1 MALPVSVVAGQFIRV
16 PQDPLIERIAAGAG
30 MDAADDWIA
39 ERAGKGDIV
48 ITADIPL
55 ASRCVKAGA
64 EVIAPNGKPFTEAID
79 RHDPCGPQSHDRSA
93 FLRRSDRRPEILLAA
108 RPLGVPLGARPDHP
122 PHPAPAR
129 GSNRTET
136 ELNRMAPPLIQLKEI
151 KLTFGGTPLLSGV
164 ELSVSAGERVC
175 LIGRNGSGKSTLLKI
190 AAGLVQPDSG
200 SRFVQPG
207 ATIRY
212 LPQEPDFSGFATT
225 LAYVEAGLA
234 PGDDHYQA
242 TYLLEQLGLH
252 GDEDPAHL
260 SGGEARRTALAH
272 VLAPSPDILLLDE
285 PTNHLDLTTIEWL
298 ESELDS
304 RRCALVIISH
314 DRRFLSNLSRST
326 AWLDRGQIRQIDRG
340 FSAFEAWRDEVLAE
354 EERDQHK
361 LDRKIVNEEHWLRY
375 GVSGRRKRN
384 VKRLGNLHALRQQ
397 RRDYRGAAGNANLAA
412 AEADKSGK
420 LVIEAKN
427 ISRTYG
433 ERKIVDDFS
442 IRVQRGDR
450 IGIVGPNGAG
460 KTTLIDMLT
469 GGSPPDSGTI
479 RFGAN
484 IEMATLDQHRE
495 SLDPKSTLA
504 EALTGGR
511 GDHVMVG
518 GKPKHVVSY
527 MKDFL
532 FAQEQMRTPLEVL
545 SGGERGRLMLARALA
560 KPSNLLV
567 LDEPTNDLDLE
578 TLDVLEEMLGD
589 YEGTVILIS
598 HDRDFLD
605 RVVTSV
611 IAPEGDGR
619 WIEYAGGYTDMLAQ
633 RGADLK
639 REAVKAAAVERD
651 KTDVSQR
658 ASGRDKTPAQFQR
671 EARAGHA
678 AEDHRQ
684 IAGRDRQ
691 TAAPS

>member
-1 MALPVSVVAGQFIRV
+1 
-16 PQDPLIERIAAGAG
+16 
-30 MDAADDWIA
+30 
-39 ERAGKGDIV
+39 
-48 ITADIPL
+48 
-55 ASRCVKAGA
+55 
-64 EVIAPNGKPFTEAID
+64 
-79 RHDPCGPQSHDRSA
+79 
-93 FLRRSDRRPEILLAA
+93 
-108 RPLGVPLGARPDHP
+108 
-122 PHPAPAR
+122 
-129 GSNRTET
+129 
-136 ELNRMAPPLIQLKEI
+136 MAPPLIQLKDI
-151 KLTFGGTPLLSGV
+151 ALTFGGTPLLSGV
-164 ELSVSAGERVC
+164 ELSVSSAERVC

-190 AAGLVQPDSG
+190 AAGLVEPDSG

-212 LPQEPDFSGFATT
+212 LPQEPDFAGFTST
-225 LAYVEAGLA
+225 LAYVEAGLG

-242 TYLLEQLGLH
+242 RYVLEQLGLH
-252 GDEDPAHL
+252 GDEDPAHV
-260 SGGEARRTALAH
+260 SGGEARRAALAR

-304 RRCALVIISH
+304 RRSALVIISH

-361 LDRKIVNEEHWLRY
+361 LDRKIVMEEHWLRY

-384 VKRLGNLHALRQQ
+384 VKRLGNLFELRNQ
-397 RRDYRGAAGNANLAA
+397 RCDYRSAAGNANLAA
-412 AEADKSGK
+412 AEAEASGK
-420 LVIEAKN
+420 MVIEAKH
-427 ISRTYG
+427 IG
-433 ERKIVDDFS
+433 KLFGARKIVDDFS

-469 GGSPPDSGTI
+469 GAKPPDSGTI

-504 EALTGGR
+504 DALTGG
-511 GDHVMVG
+511 GTDNVMVG
-518 GKPKHVVSY
+518 GKLKHVVSY

-532 FAQEQMRTPLEVL
+532 FAQEQMRTPLEKL

-611 IAPEGDGR
+611 IAPEGDGK
-619 WIEYAGGYTDMLAQ
+619 WVEYAGGYTDMLKQ
-633 RGADLK
+633 RGVDLK
-639 REAVKAAAVERD
+639 REAVKTAAVDGKKGSKGDASSSPSKRRLNFKEKHALETLP
-651 KTDVSQR
+651 KTIAKLQAEIAKQQR
-658 ASGRDKTPAQFQR
+658 HLDDPNLYRKDRKKFDTASAALSTAQK
-671 EARAGHA
+671 ELEA
-678 AEDHRQ
+678 AEDKWLELEVLREEIEQ
-684 IAGRDRQ
+684 A
-691 TAAPS
+691 

>member
-1 MALPVSVVAGQFIRV
+1 
-16 PQDPLIERIAAGAG
+16 
-30 MDAADDWIA
+30 
-39 ERAGKGDIV
+39 
-48 ITADIPL
+48 
-55 ASRCVKAGA
+55 
-64 EVIAPNGKPFTEAID
+64 
-79 RHDPCGPQSHDRSA
+79 
-93 FLRRSDRRPEILLAA
+93 
-108 RPLGVPLGARPDHP
+108 
-122 PHPAPAR
+122 
-129 GSNRTET
+129 
-136 ELNRMAPPLIQLKEI
+136 MAPPLIQLKDI
-151 KLTFGGTPLLSGV
+151 KLTFGGTPLLAGV
-164 ELSVSAGERVC
+164 ELSVSPSERVC

-190 AAGLVQPDSG
+190 AAGTVEPDSG

-212 LPQEPDFSGFATT
+212 LPQEPDFGGSATT
-225 LAYVEAGLA
+225 LSYVEAGLG
-234 PGDDHYQA
+234 PGDDRYQA
-242 TYLLEQLGLH
+242 RYLLEQLALH
-252 GDEDPAHL
+252 GDEEPSHL
-260 SGGEARRTALAH
+260 SGGEARRAALARA
-272 VLAPSPDILLLDE
+272 LAPSPDILLLDE
-285 PTNHLDLTTIEWL
+285 PTNHLDLPTIEWL

-304 RRCALVIISH
+304 RRAALVIISH

-340 FSAFEAWRDEVLAE
+340 FGAFEAWRDEVLAE
-354 EERDQHK
+354 EEQEQHK

-412 AEADKSGK
+412 AEAEKSGK

-427 ISRTYG
+427 IG
-433 ERKIVDDFS
+433 KCFGDRKIVDGFS
-442 IRVQRGDR
+442 IRIQRGDR

-460 KTTLIDMLT
+460 KTTLVNLLT
-469 GGSPPDSGTI
+469 GADAPDSGTV
-479 RFGAN
+479 RLGAN

-495 SLDPKSTLA
+495 SLDPKSTLT

-518 GKPKHVVSY
+518 GRPKHVVSY

-532 FAQEQMRTPLEVL
+532 FAEEQMRTPLEVL

-578 TLDVLEEMLGD
+578 TLDVLEEILGD

-633 RGADLK
+633 RGADLR
-639 REAVKAAAVERD
+639 REVAKPAATEDKKDTKAVTPAAAPKRRLNFNEKHALETLP
-651 KTDVSQR
+651 KTIAKLQAAIAKQQKLLDDPDLYR
-658 ASGRDKTPAQFQR
+658 KDRKKFDEASAAIATAQQ
-671 EARAGHA
+671 ELAA
-678 AEDHRQ
+678 AEDRWLELEVLREEIEQ
-684 IAGRDRQ
+684 A
-691 TAAPS
+691 

>member
-1 MALPVSVVAGQFIRV
+1 MAA
-16 PQDPLIERIAAGAG
+16 
-30 MDAADDWIA
+30 
-39 ERAGKGDIV
+39 
-48 ITADIPL
+48 
-55 ASRCVKAGA
+55 
-64 EVIAPNGKPFTEAID
+64 
-79 RHDPCGPQSHDRSA
+79 
-93 FLRRSDRRPEILLAA
+93 
-108 RPLGVPLGARPDHP
+108 
-122 PHPAPAR
+122 
-129 GSNRTET
+129 
-136 ELNRMAPPLIQLKEI
+136 PLIQLKDI
-151 KLTFGGTPLLSGV
+151 KLTFGGTPLLAGV
-164 ELSVSAGERVC
+164 ELSVSPAERVC

-190 AAGLVQPDSG
+190 AAGIVEPDSG

-212 LPQEPDFSGFATT
+212 LPQEPDFGGSATT
-225 LAYVEAGLA
+225 LSYVEAGLG
-234 PGDDHYQA
+234 PGDDRYQA
-242 TYLLEQLGLH
+242 RYLLEQLALR
-252 GDEDPAHL
+252 GDDEPSHL
-260 SGGEARRTALAH
+260 SGGEARRAALAR

-285 PTNHLDLTTIEWL
+285 PTNHLDLPTIEWL

-304 RRCALVIISH
+304 RRAALVIISH
-314 DRRFLSNLSRST
+314 DRRFLSNLSRAT

-340 FSAFEAWRDEVLAE
+340 FGAFEAWRDEVLAE
-354 EERDQHK
+354 EEREQHK

-384 VKRLGNLHALRQQ
+384 VKRLGNLHALRRQ
-397 RRDYRGAAGNANLAA
+397 RRDYRGTAGNANLAA
-412 AEADKSGK
+412 AEAEKSGK
-420 LVIEAKN
+420 LVIEAKTVGK
-427 ISRTYG
+427 SFG
-433 ERKIVDDFS
+433 DRKIVDNFS
-442 IRVQRGDR
+442 IRIQRGDR

-460 KTTLIDMLT
+460 KTTLVNLLT
-469 GGSPPDSGTI
+469 GAGAPDSGTV
-479 RFGAN
+479 RLGAN

-495 SLDPKSTLA
+495 SLDPKSTLT

-532 FAQEQMRTPLEVL
+532 FAEEQMRTPLEVL

-611 IAPEGDGR
+611 IAPEGNGR

-639 REAVKAAAVERD
+639 REVAKPAAAAAD
-651 KTDVSQR
+651 KEIKTAA
-658 ASGRDKTPAQFQR
+658 ASATPRRRLNFNEKHALETLPKTIAKLQAAIAKQQKLLDDPDLYAKDRKKFDEASAAIATAQQ
-671 EARAGHA
+671 ELAA
-678 AEDHRQ
+678 AEDRWLELEVLREEIEQ
-684 IAGRDRQ
+684 A
-691 TAAPS
+691 